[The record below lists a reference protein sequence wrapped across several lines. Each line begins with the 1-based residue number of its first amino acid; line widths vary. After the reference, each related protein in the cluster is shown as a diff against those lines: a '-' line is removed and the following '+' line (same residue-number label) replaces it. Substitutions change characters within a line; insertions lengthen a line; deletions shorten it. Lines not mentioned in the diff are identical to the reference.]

1 MRPLSFG
8 AVSLALLLA
17 GCSGLRS
24 NAPADQ
30 VYLLQ
35 PVLPAAATATAV
47 AGGLRVML
55 PAVAP
60 GLDTQRIAL
69 VHPDGRLDYYAA
81 SRWPADLSDVLQP
94 LLIDALRAG
103 GQFRAV
109 QSDSTPFNAE
119 YLLQVEVRQ
128 FGIEYDAAGK
138 PVERV
143 ALVCLLGRANDRAAV
158 RSFTIEQR
166 APAAAN
172 RMAAVMTALNEAFGK
187 ALAELVS
194 ASAPTS

>member
-1 MRPLSFG
+1 MRPLSFS

-35 PVLPAAATATAV
+35 PVLPAVVTATAA

-60 GLDTQRIAL
+60 GLDTERIAL
-69 VHPDGRLDYYAA
+69 VHPDGRLGYYAS
-81 SRWPADLSDVLQP
+81 SRWAADLSAVLQP
-94 LLIDALRAG
+94 LLVDALRAG
-103 GQFRAV
+103 GKFRAV
-109 QSDSTPFNAE
+109 QSDGTPFNAE

-128 FGIEYDAAGK
+128 FGIEYDASGN
-138 PVERV
+138 PVARV
-143 ALVCLLGRANDRAAV
+143 ALVCLLGSASDRTAV

-166 APAAAN
+166 APASTN
-172 RMAAVMTALNEAFGK
+172 RMGAVVTSLNQALGA

-194 ASAPTS
+194 ATTPTS

>member
-8 AVSLALLLA
+8 AMSLALLLA

-24 NAPADQ
+24 KAPADQ

-35 PVLPAAATATAV
+35 PALPAAATATAA

-55 PAVAP
+55 PVVAP

-69 VHPDGRLDYYAA
+69 VRADGRLDYYAA
-81 SRWPADLSDVLQP
+81 SRWPADLSQVLQP

-109 QSDSTPFNAE
+109 QSDSAPFNAE

-128 FGIEYDAAGK
+128 FGIEYDAAGN
-138 PVERV
+138 PVARV
-143 ALVCLLGRANDRAAV
+143 ALVCLLGRANDRTAV

-172 RMAAVMTALNEAFGK
+172 RMAAVMAALNEAFGK

-194 ASAPTS
+194 ASTPTS